1 MKTWNVYEEN
11 VNATDNEI
19 AKDIKEFQ
27 SEIKKQSIEK
37 CAYEKVIFRKN
48 I

>member
-19 AKDIKEFQ
+19 AKDIKEVE
-27 SEIKKQSIEK
+27 SIAAAVAGNDKEITLNLSQQ
-37 CAYEKVIFRKN
+37 
-48 I
+48 